1 MGKRGGIRRYPIQQ
15 GKIDKYRNTVS
26 KIIEIPIPH
35 VQLVTHTLYPSR
47 VFFLSQACVHQQS
60 TQLYNNREAPSLGPQ
75 LFIVDKQ
82 SNNE

>member
-47 VFFLSQACVHQQS
+47 VFFFISSMCASAINSIVQQS
-60 TQLYNNREAPSLGPQ
+60 ISPVTGSPTVHCYRYT
-75 LFIVDKQ
+75 IKH
-82 SNNE
+82 